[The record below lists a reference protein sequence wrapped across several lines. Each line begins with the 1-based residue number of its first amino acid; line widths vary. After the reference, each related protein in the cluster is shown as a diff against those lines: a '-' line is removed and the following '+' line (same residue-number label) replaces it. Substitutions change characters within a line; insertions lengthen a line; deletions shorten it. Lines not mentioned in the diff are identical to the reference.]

1 MANDEEPC
9 LAASAKQHEAVFI
22 GRMLRVVDD
31 DGMVVE
37 EGRTSLIERNAVLS
51 LVGGCLATVPFES
64 QLLHHYIVVTTYG
77 SATASWHE
85 PRGPARDDP
94 GPCETKNASF
104 SGNWLLSADVL
115 YSKEMLVTDP
125 LVPPPAPSSATSVDG
140 ARVMRPR
147 RAAPA
152 DAVRPTRAEVNLA
165 ALRHNLRVVQKHAEG
180 QKVWAV
186 LKADGYGHGAP
197 AVARTLER
205 AGADGF
211 CVALLEE
218 GIELR
223 EAGIVAPILVMGGY
237 YGSATAELLARR
249 LTPVVYDLSQIEA
262 FSRLVKSGAAA
273 SPVDVHLKIDTGM
286 ARLGVRPNELEGFAS
301 RLAATPEVNVVG
313 LMTHL
318 AEADALSTE
327 DMHEQMS
334 LFEDATATVKKLG
347 LSPRVRHAA
356 NSAAVLRKEARLD
369 AVRPGVAVFGVAP
382 VPMAHAESG
391 ELRLTMR
398 VRTEIAALRTIE
410 KGEKVGY
417 GGLWTAA
424 RRSVI
429 ATIPMG
435 YADGL
440 SRALSN
446 KGHVLVRGKRAPIVG
461 AVSMDMA
468 MIDVT
473 DLPGTAVRDEAVVL
487 GPQEGPLGK
496 DGITAE
502 EVATH
507 AGTIAWEVLTSI
519 SRRVP
524 RFYREP

>member
-1 MANDEEPC
+1 M
-9 LAASAKQHEAVFI
+9 
-22 GRMLRVVDD
+22 
-31 DGMVVE
+31 
-37 EGRTSLIERNAVLS
+37 
-51 LVGGCLATVPFES
+51 
-64 QLLHHYIVVTTYG
+64 
-77 SATASWHE
+77 
-85 PRGPARDDP
+85 
-94 GPCETKNASF
+94 ETI
-104 SGNWLLSADVL
+104 D
-115 YSKEMLVTDP
+115 
-125 LVPPPAPSSATSVDG
+125 PPPPPPSSATTLDGSV
-140 ARVMRPR
+140 RVLRPR

-165 ALRHNLRVVQKHAEG
+165 ALRHNLRVVQKHAGG

-223 EAGIVAPILVMGGY
+223 EAGILAPILVMGGY
-237 YGSATAELLARR
+237 YGSATAELLARK

-286 ARLGVRPNELEGFAS
+286 ARLGVRLNELEAFAAKVADTKEI
-301 RLAATPEVNVVG
+301 RVVG

-327 DMHEQMS
+327 EMRHQMTS
-334 LFEDATATVKKLG
+334 FEDATARLAKLG
-347 LSPRVRHAA
+347 ISPKVRHAA
-356 NSAAVLRKEARLD
+356 NSAAVLRREAELD
-369 AVRPGVAVFGVAP
+369 AVRPGVAIFGVAP
-382 VPMAHAESG
+382 VPMTKNGTEG
-391 ELRLTMR
+391 GDLRLTMR

-410 KGEKVGY
+410 AGEKVGY
-417 GGLWTAA
+417 GGLWKAP

-429 ATIPMG
+429 ATIPIG

-446 KGHVLVRGKRAPIVG
+446 KGHALVRGKRAPIVG
-461 AVSMDMA
+461 AISMDMA
-468 MIDVT
+468 MLDVT
-473 DLPGTAVRDEAVVL
+473 DLPGVSVRDEAVVL
-487 GPQEGPLGK
+487 GPQEGVLGK
-496 DGITAE
+496 DAISAD

-507 AGTIAWEVLTSI
+507 AVTIAWEVLTSI